1 MQKHL
6 GTKIHSIIIPQ
17 LHELNGLSVEL
28 LVVDVGLSNE
38 TFQKE
43 CVLDLI
49 LLVNVLSTK
58 QSLRF

>member
-1 MQKHL
+1 MSL
-6 GTKIHSIIIPQ
+6 IN
-17 LHELNGLSVEL
+17 ELSVEL

-49 LLVNVLSTK
+49 LFMNVLSKK